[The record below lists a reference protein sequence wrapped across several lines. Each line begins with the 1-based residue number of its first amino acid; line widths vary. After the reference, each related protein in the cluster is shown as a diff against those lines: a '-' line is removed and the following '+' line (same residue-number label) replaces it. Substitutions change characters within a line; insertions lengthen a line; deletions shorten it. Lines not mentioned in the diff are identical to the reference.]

1 MANVATLAVTVAA
14 NTGQFSKGMKKAG
27 NDAKGFGK
35 TVGGSGGGG
44 GGGVMGSLKGLVPVM
59 GLAEVASRALA
70 VAYREV
76 GAAFAR
82 IDDMNKKASRLGITS
97 QALKELSY
105 SAELAGAS
113 ADVMND
119 TLKTLQKN
127 VGDAAMGTG
136 EAAASMKMLGL
147 DVDTIAGMSVD
158 DQFKTIA
165 EAISKIESPALQ
177 AALSAKIFGESSQQ
191 LMDVIRGGN
200 DALDE
205 NAERLEHLQGTIDDS
220 DNKAVADMY
229 DAWTDVK
236 MALEGLWEQVSV
248 MLAPAL
254 EWLGHVVAEVI
265 AWVARMVEWFRKLDN
280 VWIGLIAVAS
290 PLVGAIVYVAQAW
303 SDDEEVIKKVTAATK
318 DNGIETLRAMEEE
331 QDAIAATAKAREE
344 LEKKG
349 AKLLESMRTPME
361 MYNDTVGDLNEM
373 LEAGVISWETY
384 QRAVEKAQKSILEA
398 EKKQREEEEKKIKE
412 QVAIGAAIRGKAGT
426 FSIQQAQQ
434 RTLEKIRE
442 QERLQLKQLQ
452 AQTQLLNELN
462 QNVQTG
468 TVVTI

>member
-1 MANVATLAVTVAA
+1 MANIATLAVTVAA

-27 NDAKGFGK
+27 GDAKGFGK
-35 TVGGSGGGG
+35 TVGGGGG
-44 GGGVMGSLKGLVPVM
+44 GGGVAGSLGKLVPVM
-59 GLAEVASRALA
+59 AIAAAAAAGLA

-82 IDDMNKKASRLGITS
+82 IDEMNKKASRLGITS

-119 TLKTLQKN
+119 TLKTLLKN

-147 DVDTIAGMSVD
+147 DVDSIAGMSVD

-205 NAERLEHLQGTIDDS
+205 NAERLKHLQGTIDKTDET
-220 DNKAVADMY
+220 AVADMY

-236 MALEGLWEQVSV
+236 MAIEGLWEQVSV

-254 EWLGHVVAEVI
+254 EWLGHVIAEVI
-265 AWVARMVEWFRKLDN
+265 AWVTRMVEWVRRLEGT
-280 VWIGLIAVAS
+280 WYAIIAVIN
-290 PLVGAIVYVAQAW
+290 PVIGAILWLTDAFG
-303 SDDEEVIKKVTAATK
+303 EEEEAIKKVTEATK
-318 DNGIETLRAMEEE
+318 DNGIETLRAAEAEQKAFEE
-331 QDAIAATAKAREE
+331 TAKAREA

-349 AKLLESMRTPME
+349 VSLTESLRNPME
-361 MYNDTVGDLNEM
+361 MYTDTIVNLNSM
-373 LEAGVISWETY
+373 LDAGVISWDTY
-384 QRAVEKAQKSILEA
+384 GRAVAKAQEEIKKSDEFKAKEIKVA
-398 EKKQREEEEKKIKE
+398 ERQA
-412 QVAIGAAIRGKAGT
+412 VGAAIRGKSGT
-426 FSIQQAQQ
+426 YSIQLKQQ
-434 RTLEKIRE
+434 RALERIRE
-442 QERLQLKQLQ
+442 EEKLQLKQLKQ
-452 AQTQLLNELN
+452 QTSLLQQLNN
-462 QNVQTG
+462 NVQTG